1 MLSASRERCEKVLV
15 IEIAN
20 FEICKEEIM
29 LKMLK
34 ISFGFRN
41 FVYRKIIVLLTEM
54 MRQFKY
60 IKLEFSL
67 EKYNNR

>member
-1 MLSASRERCEKVLV
+1 MW
-15 IEIAN
+15 
-20 FEICKEEIM
+20 
-29 LKMLK
+29 KMLK
-34 ISFGFRN
+34 INFGFRN